1 MWFISGED
9 RTITRKAQ
17 LKGKEPKGVTFD
29 NDGNVYVCLSGANE
43 IIVLMSD
50 MSEEKVLLTKKDKLR
65 ENPQAI
71 AYNNNTRCL
80 IVSYPCDFVDVF
92 QIS

>member
-1 MWFISGED
+1 M
-9 RTITRKAQ
+9 Q
-17 LKGKEPKGVTFD
+17 LKGKDPKSVTFD
-29 NDGNVYVCLSGANE
+29 NDGNVYVCLSGTNE

-71 AYNNNTRCL
+71 SLRFC
-80 IVSYPCDFVDVF
+80 
-92 QIS
+92 